1 LLPTHWCKFFTVIPI
16 KRIYFGFIPLSLA
29 FRKYPRLF
37 SMKMAPKANKEAL
50 TPPKAKAKA
59 KEKIKKEGLKRI
71 HNNKKKKLYK
81 SLLHHPRSCGS

>member
-1 LLPTHWCKFFTVIPI
+1 
-16 KRIYFGFIPLSLA
+16 
-29 FRKYPRLF
+29 
-37 SMKMAPKANKEAL
+37 MKMAPKANKEAL